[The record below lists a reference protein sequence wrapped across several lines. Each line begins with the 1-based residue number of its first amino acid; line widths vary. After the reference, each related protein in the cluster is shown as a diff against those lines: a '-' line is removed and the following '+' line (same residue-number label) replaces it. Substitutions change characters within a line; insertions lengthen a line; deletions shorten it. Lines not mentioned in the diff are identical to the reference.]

1 MPLRLI
7 LVRHA
12 KSDWGDPA
20 LADHDRPL
28 NKRGQNAAAALG
40 KWLAAMDMQPAEV
53 VTSTARRTLETWQ
66 IMAPAFD
73 DGIVLRRV
81 PALYHAGP
89 ERMLHT
95 LHDCAASPLLMLA
108 HNPGIATF
116 ATLLLAGI
124 PNHPRFS
131 DYPTGA
137 TLVAAFDADDWAD
150 VEFGTGRAL
159 AFTTP
164 ADLGVKK

>member
-12 KSDWGDPA
+12 KSSWDDPA
-20 LADHDRPL
+20 QDDHDRPL
-28 NKRGQNAAAALG
+28 AGRGRKAAAALG
-40 KWLAAMDMQPAEV
+40 KWLAATGMKPAQV

-66 IMAPAFD
+66 IMAPGLG
-73 DGIVLRRV
+73 DGIVPRPA

-89 ERMLHT
+89 EQMLAV
-95 LHDCAASPLLMLA
+95 LHDCTDSPLLMLG
-108 HNPGIATF
+108 HNPGIAAF
-116 ATLLLAGI
+116 ARRLLADA
-124 PNHPRFS
+124 PSHPRFL

-137 TLVAAFDADDWAD
+137 TLVAEFDADDWAG
-150 VEFGTGRAL
+150 VAFGTGRVL

-164 ADLGVKK
+164 ADLGVGK